1 MFAAIYLKE
10 LTSQLKGWA
19 FYIFAGLL
27 AFGTVLFLSETRPG
41 VTFLYISFGREWHN
55 APIIIARLLASYTLL
70 GVLFTMIMA
79 GRAVAKD
86 FSARVHE
93 FYFTAPTTK
102 LQYLGGRFTGGLSA
116 NLMIFGAVLLGLLI
130 AGLRLP
136 PGYYGP
142 FTPWSFMAPLL
153 VIVLPNLILTGSVFF
168 ALATLTR
175 KMVNT
180 YVAGVIFLLVYVL
193 SSLTFNRFDNDLLRI
208 LADPFAISALTVLT
222 KYWTVAEMNV
232 NAMPLDPRLLL
243 NRAIWLAA
251 AGGVMY
257 FTWRRFRFVSVLEGK
272 RWGRQAMEAVTE
284 SSAVQALEP
293 LMPSTVDRSLS
304 CRSAQFLDLARREF
318 KRIALHP
325 AFIILTL
332 LAMAELLTN
341 FLASVNDANNEVY
354 PFTSFFLQYTEHI
367 WIYMTPIT
375 ILFGG
380 LIVWRERDNRSHE
393 FYDTMPVPHGVSMA
407 AKLAALLS
415 VQFCY
420 VLVAMAMG
428 IVVQAGIIG
437 FHDIEPGLYLRGLF
451 GIEFM
456 KFAFMAVLVVFIQN
470 LSPNK
475 YVGYFVATGCVLGD
489 LALYQLVPAA
499 SPLFRYGHIPKYI
512 YSNLNGFGHYGPMIL
527 WYTAYWLLLAALLVL
542 SASLLWRHGNETGLR
557 HRLHMAGQKLRP
569 GQLVSLMLLSLSFL
583 GTGGFIYYNRHVRN
597 TYQSED
603 GLKRTKAAYERKF
616 GKYRAAPQ
624 PVNAAVS
631 LNIDLFPERRLALLK
646 GRYRMVNKSRSVIG
660 EIYVTLS
667 NRSITKIN
675 RLDCDPPAHL
685 LAGPEEFGFRV
696 FALQQPLQPG
706 DSLSLEFDLEVKVE
720 GFTDNNPKS
729 EIAANGSCLVCSG
742 AGGDNEYFPG
752 IGFNKDMMLTDRIDR
767 KKHGLPEQDPVPTL
781 EAADPAVPYGL
792 NRPVLYDA
800 VFSTSGDQTV
810 VSNGDLVR
818 QWREN
823 GRNHF
828 RYRSSIPIHDE
839 FIFAS
844 GRYQV
849 ARDTH
854 AGVAIEVYYD
864 AKHPYNLRRMI
875 NGVKGGLD
883 FCNQAFSPYPY
894 RVQRIVEVPD
904 YMEEGGARSQPTVFI
919 WRESAGFVSN
929 LSKPNRPD
937 RVFGV
942 AAHELG
948 HQWWAYI
955 VGPAYAEG
963 VYQSTENICQ
973 YVWVMCLEKEYGKA
987 MSREFRK
994 LEMETY
1000 LKRRKRDTKGERPL
1014 MRSLEG
1020 QAYLGY
1026 EKGGLALY
1034 ALQEYIGLDKINQAL
1049 GAVVRDFGFRND
1061 RYVTARDVVDA
1072 LKATTPDSLQ
1082 YLVGDLFER
1091 ITLYEN
1097 QVRSV
1102 QARRLDDGKYQVEL
1116 SLTCKKFYADS
1127 VGNQTAVALS
1137 DYVAVGVLGTGDSL
1151 LYLQKHR
1158 FTSQDTTITVAV
1170 DAKPERAGIDP
1181 FDTLIDRNRDD
1192 NLAAVKMR

>member
-10 LTSQLKGWA
+10 LASHLKGLT

-27 AFGTVLFLSETRPG
+27 AFGTALFLSETRPG
-41 VTFLYISFGREWHN
+41 VTFLFISFGREWHN
-55 APIIIARLLASYTLL
+55 APIIIARLLASYTLV
-70 GVLFTMIMA
+70 GVLFTMIIA

-93 FYFTAPTTK
+93 FFFTVPMTK
-102 LQYLGGRFTGGLSA
+102 LQYLGGRFAGGLSA
-116 NLMIFGAVLLGLLI
+116 NLLSFGAVLLGLLI

-142 FTPWSFMAPLL
+142 FRPWSFIAPLL

-180 YVAGVIFLLVYVL
+180 YVAGVIFVLAYVL
-193 SSLTFNRFDNDLLRI
+193 SSLAFTRFNNDLLRI

-232 NAMPLDPRLLL
+232 NPMPLDPRLLL
-243 NRAIWLAA
+243 NRVIWLAA

-257 FTWRRFRFVSVLEGK
+257 VTWRRFRFVSVLEGK
-272 RWGRQAMEAVTE
+272 RQGGQAIEAVTE
-284 SSAVQALEP
+284 SSAVQALGP
-293 LMPSTVDRSLS
+293 LMPSTVERSLS
-304 CRSAQFLDLARREF
+304 CRGAQFLDLARREF

-325 AFIILTL
+325 AFIILTVM
-332 LAMAELLTN
+332 AMGELLTN
-341 FLASVNDANNEVY
+341 FLANVNEANNEVY

-367 WIYMTPIT
+367 WIYMIPIT

-380 LIVWRERDNRSHE
+380 LIVWRERDNHSHE
-393 FYDTMPVPHGVSMA
+393 FYDTMPVPHGLSLA
-407 AKLAALLS
+407 SKLAALLS

-420 VLVAMAMG
+420 VLLAMAIG
-428 IVVQAGIIG
+428 IVIQTGTIG
-437 FHDIEPGLYLRGLF
+437 LPDIEPGLYLKGLF

-456 KFAFMAVLVVFIQN
+456 KFAFVAVLVVFIQN

-475 YVGYFVATGCVLGD
+475 YVGYLIATGWVLGD
-489 LALYQLVPAA
+489 LALYQLVPSA

-557 HRLHMAGQKLRP
+557 HRFRLAGHKIRRLQF
-569 GQLVSLMLLSLSFL
+569 VWLMLLSLSFL
-583 GTGGFIYYNRHVRN
+583 GTGGFIYYNRHVLN
-597 TYQSED
+597 TYQSTD
-603 GLKRTKAAYERKF
+603 DLKKMKAAYEQKF

-631 LNIDLFPERRLALLK
+631 LNIDLFPEQRLVLLK
-646 GRYRMVNKSRSVIG
+646 GGYRMVNKTRSVIP

-667 NRSITKIN
+667 DRSITKIN
-675 RLDCDPPAHL
+675 RLDCDPPARL

-706 DSLSLEFDLEVKVE
+706 DSLSLEFDLEVGAE

-729 EIAANGSCLVCSG
+729 EIAANGSCIVCSG
-742 AGGDNEYFPG
+742 VGGNNEYFPG
-752 IGFNKDMMLTDRIDR
+752 IGFNKELMLTDRMDR
-767 KKHGLPEQDPVPTL
+767 KRYGLPEQDPVPTL
-781 EAADPAVPYGL
+781 EAADPAVPYGS
-792 NRPVLYDA
+792 NHPVLYDA
-800 VFSTSGDQTV
+800 IFSTSGDQIV

-823 GRNHF
+823 GRSHF
-828 RYRSSIPIHDE
+828 HYRSDTSIHDE

-849 ARDTH
+849 TRDTH

-864 AKHPYNLRRMI
+864 AKHPYNVRRMI

-883 FCNQAFSPYPY
+883 FCNRAFSPYPY
-894 RVQRIVEVPD
+894 RVQRIVEIPD

-929 LSKPNRPD
+929 LGKPNRPD
-937 RVFGV
+937 RVFGI

-973 YVWVMCLEKEYGKA
+973 YVWVMCLEKEYGTA
-987 MSREFRK
+987 MSRSFLK
-994 LEMETY
+994 QEMETY

-1020 QAYLGY
+1020 QAYLAY

-1034 ALQEYIGLDKINQAL
+1034 ALQDYIGPEKVNQAL

-1072 LKATTPDSLQ
+1072 LKAATPDSLQ

-1102 QARRLDDGKYQVEL
+1102 QARRMDDGKYQVEL

-1127 VGNQTAVALS
+1127 VGNQTPAALN

-1170 DAKPERAGIDP
+1170 DAKPAMAGIDP
-1181 FDTLIDRNRDD
+1181 FGILIDRNRDD
-1192 NLAAVKMR
+1192 NLAAAKVR